1 MYLAGEMV
9 AIKTLSSTGFHS
21 IAEVEQVQ
29 EEMHVLAQ
37 LKHPNIIH
45 LYDSMQSADHSWLLV
60 MEYASG
66 GTLTDYLA
74 KQVCCPDHC
83 ATGALLGAQHRNA
96 IMQPICS
103 LLMEAHP
110 VPTLS
115 ELDLYSH
122 CLYAAPQYASS
133 KQAL

>member
-1 MYLAGEMV
+1 MLAMRVRYLGQCAGEMV

-45 LYDSMQSADHSWLLV
+45 LTDSMQAPDHSWLLV

-66 GTLTDYLA
+66 GTLTGYL
-74 KQVCCPDHC
+74 KKRV
-83 ATGALLGAQHRNA
+83 
-96 IMQPICS
+96 CS
-103 LLMEAHP
+103 LHTCP
-110 VPTLS
+110 PFCVGCR
-115 ELDLYSH
+115 DGH
-122 CLYAAPQYASS
+122 FDI
-133 KQAL
+133 